1 MTTSP
6 PTRFS
11 TILTDVTLA
20 VRRGSVSAP
29 PGGAVNRALIG
40 PVLMRGV
47 CRLPT
52 RTDLARSALPISRI
66 AAAPIIC
73 FGVFLY
79 AAELRTY
86 GLGAVVCVVLGAG
99 SGWGWHYFVD
109 TAGAAVVVSAATS
122 SVRQDP
128 VNPPPLNPLASRP
141 GRALD
146 VPRPSD
152 LSNVRQ
158 PARHYSHKLCSKGRA
173 CRKYLARG

>member
-52 RTDLARSALPISRI
+52 RTDLARSAFPISRI

-99 SGWGWHYFVD
+99 TGWGWHYFVD

-122 SVRQDP
+122 SARQDP
-128 VNPPPLNPLASRP
+128 VNPPPSNPLALRP
-141 GRALD
+141 GPVLG
-146 VPRPSD
+146 VPRSQD
-152 LSNVRQ
+152 LSNVPQ
-158 PARHYSHKLCSKGRA
+158 PARHYSRKLCSKGHA

>member
-1 MTTSP
+1 
-6 PTRFS
+6 
-11 TILTDVTLA
+11 
-20 VRRGSVSAP
+20 
-29 PGGAVNRALIG
+29 
-40 PVLMRGV
+40 
-47 CRLPT
+47 
-52 RTDLARSALPISRI
+52 
-66 AAAPIIC
+66 
-73 FGVFLY
+73 VFLY